1 MEVRFR
7 ECDWFDL
14 WIWIK
19 FNEAPSQQ
27 EKQLLDEVFNSWFLL
42 GKLGGFNACNLQVL
56 ESGVDVSYF
65 DYDNLTDIEYENDWA
80 RCWVD
85 LGTADAI
92 AIDTLV
98 NALRQFDKEYV
109 AIEEVIIGG
118 QNSDW
123 LVEPKSLDDE
133 DYDQ

>member
-42 GKLGGFNACNLQVL
+42 GKLGGFNACNM
-56 ESGVDVSYF
+56 
-65 DYDNLTDIEYENDWA
+65 
-80 RCWVD
+80 
-85 LGTADAI
+85 
-92 AIDTLV
+92 
-98 NALRQFDKEYV
+98 
-109 AIEEVIIGG
+109 
-118 QNSDW
+118 
-123 LVEPKSLDDE
+123 
-133 DYDQ
+133 

>member
-42 GKLGGFNACNLQVL
+42 GKLGRFQCLQ
-56 ESGVDVSYF
+56 Y
-65 DYDNLTDIEYENDWA
+65 A
-80 RCWVD
+80 
-85 LGTADAI
+85 GTG
-92 AIDTLV
+92 
-98 NALRQFDKEYV
+98 NRR
-109 AIEEVIIGG
+109 
-118 QNSDW
+118 
-123 LVEPKSLDDE
+123 
-133 DYDQ
+133 